1 MLLFL
6 VLAASPLADATRQY
20 ADLEYEACVT
30 TLASTKSIPAKD
42 RASAELLLGL
52 CHFALGHEAKA
63 RTAIESSYRRDPAAR
78 PPTSASPK
86 ELAFIEAVRST
97 TSTDPQ
103 RPKRTIK
110 PTEPKLAE
118 IARPVETADPGKP
131 ETTDAPKNP
140 DPAPT
145 KPETNESRPVEPVA
159 LLPPPPPPPS
169 LTVPAEPKA
178 KATWLPWVTAGV
190 AVIGA
195 GTGAGLGLNARAIE
209 TRANAE
215 PIQLEAARLAGD
227 AQVNATAANVA
238 FAVAGTAAVATVIT
252 FILTR

>member
-1 MLLFL
+1 VLLFL

-63 RTAIESSYRRDPAAR
+63 RTAIESSYRRDPSAR

-86 ELAFIEAVRST
+86 ELAFIEAVRAN

-103 RPKRTIK
+103 RPKRTNK
-110 PTEPKLAE
+110 PPEPKIAE
-118 IARPVETADPGKP
+118 LTKPVETGTKD
-131 ETTDAPKNP
+131 ETDVPKNTE
-140 DPAPT
+140 PT
-145 KPETNESRPVEPVA
+145 PPKPETNEPPPPPIEPVA

-178 KATWLPWVTAGV
+178 TWLPWVTAGV
-190 AVIGA
+190 AVAGA
-195 GTGAGLGLNARAIE
+195 GAGAGFGLNARAIE

-215 PIQLEAARLAGD
+215 PIQLESARLAAD
-227 AQVNATAANVA
+227 AQSNATAANVA
-238 FAVAGTAAVATVIT
+238 FVVAGTAAVATVIT